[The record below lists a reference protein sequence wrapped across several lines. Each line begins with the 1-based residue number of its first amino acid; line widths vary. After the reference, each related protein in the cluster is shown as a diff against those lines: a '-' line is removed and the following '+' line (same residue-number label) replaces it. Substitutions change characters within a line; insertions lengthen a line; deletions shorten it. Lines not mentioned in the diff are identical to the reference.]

1 MAQSGL
7 PEHGSYQTPY
17 DEVDLREYVLILWK
31 WRGVVAAV
39 TLGAMIVSGLL
50 SFFVLS
56 PVYEASV
63 YLRTVQGD
71 LKDFSPAQ
79 IINTQYF
86 MAGVINSMGLIGE
99 YSPRD
104 LMSMVTVR
112 EVPNT
117 RMTQITVEH
126 RDPSLASRLANG
138 IAAQFEEELE
148 RASQEA
154 VKKASGGA
162 EQAIAQA
169 EDELRQAYQRRGSLE
184 ARLAVIEVEVARL
197 KNVVASFKSSLSDAE
212 LRRVELVKGLEELEA
227 ALVQTPKMLPGPPDW
242 QGRPTEVPNETY
254 QSLEEQIALNR
265 AELAKIVVRIDEL
278 KKAIPGVEKEFALQ
292 TDELSRVTI
301 EKDELDQ
308 KVRSLEDVVRN
319 LSQKTAQ
326 YQASVPVVSI
336 ASPAM
341 VPDRPVKPRKLLNVA
356 VAGVLGFFISVFW
369 ALVFESWVRPSRS
382 GSRQSQG
389 FGI

>member
-1 MAQSGL
+1 MEQSEL

-63 YLRTVQGD
+63 YLRSIQGD

-79 IINTQYF
+79 IINSQYF

-138 IAAQFEEELE
+138 IAAQFEEELD

-162 EQAIAQA
+162 EEAMAKA
-169 EDELRQAYQRRGSLE
+169 EEELRQAYQSRGSLE

-197 KNVVASFKSSLSDAE
+197 KNMVASFKSSLSDAE
-212 LRRVELVKGLEELEA
+212 LRRVELVRGLEELEA
-227 ALVQTPKMLPGPPDW
+227 ALAQTPKMLPGPPDW
-242 QGRPTEVPNETY
+242 QGRPTEVPNQTY
-254 QSLEEQIALNR
+254 QSLEEQIAFNR

-278 KKAIPGVEKEFALQ
+278 KKAIPGVEKELARQ

-308 KVRSLEDVVRN
+308 RVRSLEDVVRN

-382 GSRQSQG
+382 GSRQSHG

>member
-1 MAQSGL
+1 MEQSGL

-17 DEVDLREYVLILWK
+17 DEVDLREYALTLWK

-50 SFFVLS
+50 SFFVLR

-99 YSPRD
+99 YTPRD

-112 EVPNT
+112 ELPNT

-126 RDPSLASRLANG
+126 RDPSVASRLANG
-138 IAAQFEEELE
+138 IAAQFEEELD

-162 EQAIAQA
+162 EQAIAKA
-169 EDELRQAYQRRGSLE
+169 EEELKQAYERRGLLE
-184 ARLAVIEVEVARL
+184 ARLAVIEVEVTRL
-197 KNVVASFKSSLSDAE
+197 KNMVASFKSSLSDAE

-227 ALVQTPKMLPGPPDW
+227 ALAQTPKMLPGPPDW

-254 QSLEEQIALNR
+254 QRLEEQIAFNR
-265 AELAKIVVRIDEL
+265 AGLAQVVVRIDEL
-278 KKAIPGVEKEFALQ
+278 KKAIPGVEKELARQ

-308 KVRSLEDVVRN
+308 RVRALEDVVRN

-326 YQASVPVVSI
+326 YQASMPVVSI

-356 VAGVLGFFISVFW
+356 VAGVLGLFISVFW
-369 ALVFESWVRPSRS
+369 ALAFESWVRPMKGDTRE
-382 GSRQSQG
+382 SQR
-389 FGI
+389 FGA